1 MSNEKNKHDKDNKEL
16 SFKDKLNRS
25 LNRGIE
31 HMKNNQTKHKERQR
45 ELNERYKKGKIDRLY
60 KMQIRAKYEYKW
72 LSRFVQ
78 LSAIGVV
85 GLFSFGAYKNIDEI
99 QAKYHESSVWEKADT
114 TKISSIPPELLYLDE
129 IMREK
134 SLEYIRLQD
143 DIYDVDKGNFKRGV
157 TEDEINTLNDRY
169 NELDEVVQDNMKR
182 VHDEINTNYKIRQ
195 DYYSIVSK
203 RNNDTISSSAS
214 LEDIQGFIIEHVDTL
229 MEQLIEE
236 GNHEFANNMR
246 NNMIKLSSDVS
257 VIEEIY
263 RSLDNVFQYK
273 QGKKGLEV
281 NVSPTAEPTSLP
293 NLVEHKRS
301 LNYNWSSVTNV
312 LPNIYKKSNDVLSS
326 NQKSREQYE
335 SYQRDISDK
344 ESFESFNQSYK
355 EAVKRLND
363 NIIELPDFSKMNY
376 DDLKKWAKDNDITL
390 DLKNETTTDKS
401 LDGQI
406 VLDSDLSDYKRILKG
421 VTIKGVIYKY
431 EPPVEERSSDDD
443 NEDKDDNERDDNS
456 ESDDENDDNERD
468 DNSESDDE
476 NDNNERDDN
485 SASDDEN
492 DESDESDESD
502 NDSEDDENDE
512 NDENDERSDD

>member
-1 MSNEKNKHDKDNKEL
+1 MDNEKNEHDRDNKQS

-31 HMKNNQTKHKERQR
+31 HMKNSQTKHKERQR
-45 ELNERYKKGKIDRLY
+45 ELNEKYKKDKINRLY

-78 LSAIGVV
+78 LSAIGVI

-129 IMREK
+129 TMREK

-143 DIYDVDKGNFKRGV
+143 DIYNVDKGDFKRGV

-169 NELDEVVQDNMKR
+169 NELDEMVQDNMKR
-182 VHDEINTNYKIRQ
+182 VHDEINENYKIRQ

-203 RNNDTISSSAS
+203 RNKDTISSSAS

-236 GNHEFANNMR
+236 GNHEFANRMR

-263 RSLDNVFQYK
+263 RSLDDVFQYK

-312 LPNIYKKSNDVLSS
+312 LPNIYKKSNDVLSG

-355 EAVKRLND
+355 EAVKRLNN

-390 DLKNETTTDKS
+390 DLKNEITTDEP

-443 NEDKDDNERDDNS
+443 GDENDSERDDGRDDGRDNERDNNS
-456 ESDDENDDNERD
+456 ESDNEDD
-468 DNSESDDE
+468 ESDDDSE
-476 NDNNERDDN
+476 NDVNEEDSQSEQPTRGN
-485 SASDDEN
+485 RTERS
-492 DESDESDESD
+492 SD
-502 NDSEDDENDE
+502 ND
-512 NDENDERSDD
+512 DERGDD

>member
-1 MSNEKNKHDKDNKEL
+1 MNNEKNEHDKDNKES

-31 HMKNNQTKHKERQR
+31 HMKNSQTKHKERQR
-45 ELNERYKKGKIDRLY
+45 ELNEKYKKDKINRLY

-129 IMREK
+129 TMREK

-157 TEDEINTLNDRY
+157 TEDEINTLNERY
-169 NELDEVVQDNMKR
+169 NELDEIVQDNMKR
-182 VHDEINTNYKIRQ
+182 VHDEINANYEIRQ

-203 RNNDTISSSAS
+203 RNKDTISSSSS

-236 GNHEFANNMR
+236 GNHEFANRMR
-246 NNMIKLSSDVS
+246 NDMIKLSSDVS

-263 RSLDNVFQYK
+263 RSLDDVFQYK
-273 QGKKGLEV
+273 QSKKGLEV

-293 NLVEHKRS
+293 NLSEHKRL

-312 LPNIYKKSNDVLSS
+312 LPNIYKKSNNVLSS

-401 LDGQI
+401 LDNQI

-431 EPPVEERSSDDD
+431 EPPVEERSSNDDD
-443 NEDKDDNERDDNS
+443 NKDDDDKGNNERDGNSESDNERDDNS
-456 ESDDENDDNERD
+456 ESDNERD
-468 DNSESDDE
+468 GSDDDSE
-476 NDNNERDDN
+476 NNVNEEDGQSEQPTRGN
-485 SASDDEN
+485 RTERS
-492 DESDESDESD
+492 SD
-502 NDSEDDENDE
+502 ND
-512 NDENDERSDD
+512 DERSDD

>member
-1 MSNEKNKHDKDNKEL
+1 MDNEKNKHDKDNKQL

-31 HMKNNQTKHKERQR
+31 RMKNSQTKHKERQR
-45 ELNERYKKGKIDRLY
+45 ELNEKYKKGKIDRLY

-78 LSAIGVV
+78 LSTIGVI

-129 IMREK
+129 TMREK

-143 DIYDVDKGNFKRGV
+143 DIYNVDKGDFKRGV

-182 VHDEINTNYKIRQ
+182 VHDEINANYKIRQ

-203 RNNDTISSSAS
+203 RNKDTISSSAS
-214 LEDIQGFIIEHVDTL
+214 LEDIQGFIVEHVDTL
-229 MEQLIEE
+229 MGQLIEE
-236 GNHEFANNMR
+236 GNHEFANRMR

-335 SYQRDISDK
+335 SYQKDISDK

-355 EAVKRLND
+355 EAVKRLNN

-390 DLKNETTTDKS
+390 DLKNETTTDES
-401 LDGQI
+401 LDNKI
-406 VLDSDLSDYKRILKG
+406 LLDSDLSDYKRILKG
-421 VTIKGVIYKY
+421 VTIEGVIYKY
-431 EPPVEERSSDDD
+431 EPPIEERSSND

-456 ESDDENDDNERD
+456 ESEDEDD
-468 DNSESDDE
+468 ESDDDSEYDINRE
-476 NDNNERDDN
+476 NNQSEQSTRGNRTER
-485 SASDDEN
+485 S
-492 DESDESDESD
+492 SD
-502 NDSEDDENDE
+502 ND
-512 NDENDERSDD
+512 DERGDD

>member
-1 MSNEKNKHDKDNKEL
+1 MNNEKNEHDRDNKQS

-31 HMKNNQTKHKERQR
+31 RMKNSQKKHKERQR
-45 ELNERYKKGKIDRLY
+45 ELNEKYKKDKIDRLY

-78 LSAIGVV
+78 LSVIGVV

-129 IMREK
+129 TMREK

-143 DIYDVDKGNFKRGV
+143 DIYDVDKGDFKRGV

-169 NELDEVVQDNMKR
+169 NELDEVVQGNMKR
-182 VHDEINTNYKIRQ
+182 VHDEINANYEIRQ

-203 RNNDTISSSAS
+203 RNKDTISSSAS

-246 NNMIKLSSDVS
+246 NNMIELSSDVS

-293 NLVEHKRS
+293 NLSEHKRL

-344 ESFESFNQSYK
+344 ESFEAFNQSYK

-363 NIIELPDFSKMNY
+363 NIIELPDFSKMDY

-401 LDGQI
+401 LDNQI
-406 VLDSDLSDYKRILKG
+406 VLDSDLADYKRILKG

-431 EPPVEERSSDDD
+431 EPPVEERSSDD
-443 NEDKDDNERDDNS
+443 EDESDNERDDNS
-456 ESDDENDDNERD
+456 ESDNERD
-468 DNSESDDE
+468 GSDDDSE
-476 NDNNERDDN
+476 NNVNEEDGQSEQPTRGN
-485 SASDDEN
+485 RTERS
-492 DESDESDESD
+492 SD
-502 NDSEDDENDE
+502 ND
-512 NDENDERSDD
+512 DERSDD

>member
-1 MSNEKNKHDKDNKEL
+1 MNNEKNKHDKDNKGL

-31 HMKNNQTKHKERQR
+31 RMKNSQTKHKERQQ
-45 ELNERYKKGKIDRLY
+45 ELNEKYKKGKIDRLY

-78 LSAIGVV
+78 LSAIGVI

-129 IMREK
+129 TMREK

-143 DIYDVDKGNFKRGV
+143 DIYDVDKGDFKRGV
-157 TEDEINTLNDRY
+157 TEDKINMLNDRY
-169 NELDEVVQDNMKR
+169 DELDEIVQGNMKR
-182 VHDEINTNYKIRQ
+182 VHDEINANYEIRQ

-203 RNNDTISSSAS
+203 RNKDTISSSAS
-214 LEDIQGFIIEHVDTL
+214 LEDIQGFIVEHVDTL
-229 MEQLIEE
+229 MEQLIEG

-246 NNMIKLSSDVS
+246 NNMIRLSSDVS

-335 SYQRDISDK
+335 SYQKDISDK
-344 ESFESFNQSYK
+344 ESFESFNRSYK

-363 NIIELPDFSKMNY
+363 NIIELPDFSKMDY

-390 DLKNETTTDKS
+390 DLKNETTTDES
-401 LDGQI
+401 LDNQI

-421 VTIKGVIYKY
+421 VTIKGVIYEY
-431 EPPVEERSSDDD
+431 EPPAEERSSDDGD
-443 NEDKDDNERDDNS
+443 DDEDKDDNERDDNS
-456 ESDDENDDNERD
+456 ESEDEDNE
-468 DNSESDDE
+468 DNVNEEGSQSEQPTRG
-476 NDNNERDDN
+476 NRTER
-485 SASDDEN
+485 S
-492 DESDESDESD
+492 SD
-502 NDSEDDENDE
+502 ND
-512 NDENDERSDD
+512 DERSDD

>member
-1 MSNEKNKHDKDNKEL
+1 MDNEKNEHDRDNKQL

-31 HMKNNQTKHKERQR
+31 HMKNSQTKHKERQR
-45 ELNERYKKGKIDRLY
+45 ELNEKYKKCKIDRLY

-78 LSAIGVV
+78 LSAIGVI

-129 IMREK
+129 TMREK

-143 DIYDVDKGNFKRGV
+143 DIYNVDKGDFKRGV

-169 NELDEVVQDNMKR
+169 NELDEVVQDSMKR
-182 VHDEINTNYKIRQ
+182 VHDEINANYEIRQ

-203 RNNDTISSSAS
+203 RNKDTISSSAS
-214 LEDIQGFIIEHVDTL
+214 LEDVQGFIIEHVDTL
-229 MEQLIEE
+229 MGQLIEE
-236 GNHEFANNMR
+236 GNHEFANRMR

-312 LPNIYKKSNDVLSS
+312 LPNIYKKSNDVLSD

-335 SYQRDISDK
+335 SYQKDISDK

-363 NIIELPDFSKMNY
+363 NIIKLPDFSKMNY

-390 DLKNETTTDKS
+390 DLKNETTTDES

-421 VTIKGVIYKY
+421 VTIKGVIYEY
-431 EPPVEERSSDDD
+431 ESPVEERSSDDD
-443 NEDKDDNERDDNS
+443 EDEDKDDNERENDNS
-456 ESDDENDDNERD
+456 ESDDDENDDSNDDGEDNVNEE
-468 DNSESDDE
+468 DNQTEQSTRG
-476 NDNNERDDN
+476 NRTER
-485 SASDDEN
+485 S
-492 DESDESDESD
+492 SD
-502 NDSEDDENDE
+502 ND
-512 NDENDERSDD
+512 DERGDD

>member
-1 MSNEKNKHDKDNKEL
+1 MNNEKNEHDRDNKEL

-31 HMKNNQTKHKERQR
+31 RMKNSQTKHKERQR
-45 ELNERYKKGKIDRLY
+45 ELNEKYKKGKIDRLY

-72 LSRFVQ
+72 LSRFIQ
-78 LSAIGVV
+78 LSAIGVI
-85 GLFSFGAYKNIDEI
+85 GLFGFGAYKNIDEI

-114 TKISSIPPELLYLDE
+114 TKISSIPPELLYLDKT
-129 IMREK
+129 MREK

-143 DIYDVDKGNFKRGV
+143 DIYDVDKGDFKRGV
-157 TEDEINTLNDRY
+157 TEDEINTLNDSY

-182 VHDEINTNYKIRQ
+182 VHDEINVNYKIRQ

-203 RNNDTISSSAS
+203 RNKDTISSSAS
-214 LEDIQGFIIEHVDTL
+214 LEDIQGFIVEHVDTL
-229 MEQLIEE
+229 MGQLIEE

-293 NLVEHKRS
+293 NLSEHKRS

-335 SYQRDISDK
+335 SYQKDISDK

-355 EAVKRLND
+355 EAVKRLNN
-363 NIIELPDFSKMNY
+363 NIIELPDFSKMSY

-390 DLKNETTTDKS
+390 DLKNETTTDES
-401 LDGQI
+401 LDNQI

-421 VTIKGVIYKY
+421 ATIKGVIYKY
-431 EPPVEERSSDDD
+431 EPPVEERPSDDNED
-443 NEDKDDNERDDNS
+443 NEDKDNEDKDEDS
-456 ESDDENDDNERD
+456 ENDVNEEDGQSEQSTRGNRTERSSDD
-468 DNSESDDE
+468 
-476 NDNNERDDN
+476 
-485 SASDDEN
+485 
-492 DESDESDESD
+492 
-502 NDSEDDENDE
+502 
-512 NDENDERSDD
+512 DERSDD

>member
-1 MSNEKNKHDKDNKEL
+1 MDNEKNKHDKDNKEL

-31 HMKNNQTKHKERQR
+31 HMKNSQTKHKERQQ
-45 ELNERYKKGKIDRLY
+45 ELNEKYKKGKIDRLY

-129 IMREK
+129 TMREK

-143 DIYDVDKGNFKRGV
+143 DIYNVDKGDFKRGV

-169 NELDEVVQDNMKR
+169 NELDEMVQDSMKH
-182 VHDEINTNYKIRQ
+182 VHDEINANYEIRQ

-203 RNNDTISSSAS
+203 RNKDTISSSVS
-214 LEDIQGFIIEHVDTL
+214 LEDIQGFIVKHVDTL
-229 MEQLIEE
+229 MGQLIEE

-263 RSLDNVFQYK
+263 RSLDDVFQYK

-293 NLVEHKRS
+293 NLSEHKRS

-335 SYQRDISDK
+335 SYQKDISDK

-363 NIIELPDFSKMNY
+363 NIIELPDFSKMDY
-376 DDLKKWAKDNDITL
+376 DDLKKWARDNDITL

-401 LDGQI
+401 LDNQI
-406 VLDSDLSDYKRILKG
+406 VLDGNLSDYKRILKG

-443 NEDKDDNERDDNS
+443 ENKNDNERDNNPASD
-456 ESDDENDDNERD
+456 DDENDD
-468 DNSESDDE
+468 
-476 NDNNERDDN
+476 
-485 SASDDEN
+485 
-492 DESDESDESD
+492 
-502 NDSEDDENDE
+502 DSEDDMNEEDGQSEQPTRGNRTERSSDND
-512 NDENDERSDD
+512 DERSDD

>member
-1 MSNEKNKHDKDNKEL
+1 MDNEKNKHDKDNKQL

-31 HMKNNQTKHKERQR
+31 RMKNSQTKHKERQR
-45 ELNERYKKGKIDRLY
+45 ELNEKYKKGKIDRLY

-78 LSAIGVV
+78 LSAIGVI

-129 IMREK
+129 TMREK

-143 DIYDVDKGNFKRGV
+143 DIYNVDKGDFKRGV

-169 NELDEVVQDNMKR
+169 NELDEVVQDSMKR
-182 VHDEINTNYKIRQ
+182 VHDEINANYKIRQ

-203 RNNDTISSSAS
+203 RNKDTISSSAS
-214 LEDIQGFIIEHVDTL
+214 LEDIQGFIVEHVDTL
-229 MEQLIEE
+229 MGQLIEE

-263 RSLDNVFQYK
+263 RSLDDVFQYK

-293 NLVEHKRS
+293 NLSEHKRS

-335 SYQRDISDK
+335 LYQKDISDK

-363 NIIELPDFSKMNY
+363 NIIELPDFSKMSY

-390 DLKNETTTDKS
+390 DLKNETTTDES

-421 VTIKGVIYKY
+421 VTIKGVIYEY
-431 EPPVEERSSDDD
+431 EPPVEERSSDDED
-443 NEDKDDNERDDNS
+443 EDKGDNERDDNS
-456 ESDDENDDNERD
+456 ESDD
-468 DNSESDDE
+468 
-476 NDNNERDDN
+476 
-485 SASDDEN
+485 DEN
-492 DESDESDESD
+492 DE
-502 NDSEDDENDE
+502 DSEDDINRENNQSEQSTRGNRTERSSD
-512 NDENDERSDD
+512 NDDERGDD

>member
-1 MSNEKNKHDKDNKEL
+1 MDNEKNKHDRDNKQL
-16 SFKDKLNRS
+16 SFKDRLNRS

-31 HMKNNQTKHKERQR
+31 HMKNSQKKHKERQR
-45 ELNERYKKGKIDRLY
+45 ELNEKYKKGKIDRLY

-129 IMREK
+129 TMREK

-143 DIYDVDKGNFKRGV
+143 DIYDVDKGDFKRGV

-169 NELDEVVQDNMKR
+169 NELDEMVQGNMKR
-182 VHDEINTNYKIRQ
+182 VHDEINANYEIRQ

-203 RNNDTISSSAS
+203 RNKDTISSSAS

-236 GNHEFANNMR
+236 GNHEFANRMR

-263 RSLDNVFQYK
+263 RNLDDVFQYK

-312 LPNIYKKSNDVLSS
+312 LPNIYKKSNDVLSG

-335 SYQRDISDK
+335 SYQKDISDK

-355 EAVKRLND
+355 EAVKRLNN
-363 NIIELPDFSKMNY
+363 NIIELPDFSKMDY

-390 DLKNETTTDKS
+390 NLKNETTTDES
-401 LDGQI
+401 LDNQI

-421 VTIKGVIYKY
+421 VTIKGMIYKY
-431 EPPVEERSSDDD
+431 EPPVEERSNDDDD
-443 NEDKDDNERDDNS
+443 NKDDDDKDNNERDDNSESDNERDDNS
-456 ESDDENDDNERD
+456 ESDNEDD
-468 DNSESDDE
+468 ESDDDSE
-476 NDNNERDDN
+476 NDVNEEDSQSEQPTRGN
-485 SASDDEN
+485 RTERS
-492 DESDESDESD
+492 SD
-502 NDSEDDENDE
+502 ND
-512 NDENDERSDD
+512 DERGDD

>member
-1 MSNEKNKHDKDNKEL
+1 MDNEKNKHDKDNKQL

-31 HMKNNQTKHKERQR
+31 RMKNSQTKHKERQR
-45 ELNERYKKGKIDRLY
+45 ELNEKYKKGKIDRLY

-78 LSAIGVV
+78 LSAIGVI

-129 IMREK
+129 TMREK

-143 DIYDVDKGNFKRGV
+143 DIYDVNKGDFKRGV
-157 TEDEINTLNDRY
+157 TENEINTLNDRY

-182 VHDEINTNYKIRQ
+182 VHDEINANYKIRQ

-203 RNNDTISSSAS
+203 QNKDSISSSAS
-214 LEDIQGFIIEHVDTL
+214 LEDIQGFIIKHVDTL
-229 MEQLIEE
+229 MGQLIEE

-246 NNMIKLSSDVS
+246 NNMIKLSSDIS

-281 NVSPTAEPTSLP
+281 NVSSTAEPTSLP
-293 NLVEHKRS
+293 NLVEYKRS

-344 ESFESFNQSYK
+344 ESFESFNRSYK

-363 NIIELPDFSKMNY
+363 NIIELPDFSKMDY
-376 DDLKKWAKDNDITL
+376 DDLKKWARDNDITL
-390 DLKNETTTDKS
+390 DLKNETTTDES
-401 LDGQI
+401 LDNQI

-431 EPPVEERSSDDD
+431 EPLVEERSSDDD
-443 NEDKDDNERDDNS
+443 EDDEDRDDNDERDNNS
-456 ESDDENDDNERD
+456 TSDDDESDDDINQENNQSEQPTRDNRTERSNDNDDERGD
-468 DNSESDDE
+468 D
-476 NDNNERDDN
+476 
-485 SASDDEN
+485 
-492 DESDESDESD
+492 
-502 NDSEDDENDE
+502 
-512 NDENDERSDD
+512 

>member
-1 MSNEKNKHDKDNKEL
+1 MDNEKNKHDKDDKQL

-31 HMKNNQTKHKERQR
+31 HMKNSQAKHKERQQ
-45 ELNERYKKGKIDRLY
+45 ELNEKYKKGKIDRLY

-78 LSAIGVV
+78 LSAIGVI

-129 IMREK
+129 TMREK

-143 DIYDVDKGNFKRGV
+143 DIYDVDKGDFKRGV

-169 NELDEVVQDNMKR
+169 NELDEMVQDNMKR
-182 VHDEINTNYKIRQ
+182 VHDEINANYKIRQ

-203 RNNDTISSSAS
+203 RNKDTISSSAS
-214 LEDIQGFIIEHVDTL
+214 LKDVQGFIVKHVDTL
-229 MEQLIEE
+229 MGQLIEE
-236 GNHEFANNMR
+236 GNHEFANRMR

-263 RSLDNVFQYK
+263 RSLDDVFQYK

-293 NLVEHKRS
+293 NLSEYKRS

-335 SYQRDISDK
+335 SYQKDISDK
-344 ESFESFNQSYK
+344 ESFEAFNQSYK

-363 NIIELPDFSKMNY
+363 NIIELPDFGKMNY
-376 DDLKKWAKDNDITL
+376 DDLKKWAKNNDITL
-390 DLKNETTTDKS
+390 DLKNETITDES
-401 LDGQI
+401 LDNQI

-443 NEDKDDNERDDNS
+443 DDDDDDEDKDKDKDDNERDDNS
-456 ESDDENDDNERD
+456 ESDNEDDEGDDDSENDVNEEDNQTEQSTRDNQTER
-468 DNSESDDE
+468 S
-476 NDNNERDDN
+476 
-485 SASDDEN
+485 
-492 DESDESDESD
+492 SD
-502 NDSEDDENDE
+502 ND
-512 NDENDERSDD
+512 DERGDD

>member
-1 MSNEKNKHDKDNKEL
+1 MNNEKNKHDRDNKQS

-31 HMKNNQTKHKERQR
+31 HMKNSQTKHKERQR
-45 ELNERYKKGKIDRLY
+45 ELNEKYKKDKIDRLY

-78 LSAIGVV
+78 LSVIGVV

-129 IMREK
+129 TMREK

-143 DIYDVDKGNFKRGV
+143 DIYDVDKGDFKRGV

-182 VHDEINTNYKIRQ
+182 VHDEINVNYKIRQ

-203 RNNDTISSSAS
+203 RNKDNISSSAS

-229 MEQLIEE
+229 MVQLIEE

-246 NNMIKLSSDVS
+246 NNMIRLSSDVS

-263 RSLDNVFQYK
+263 RSLDDVFQYK

-293 NLVEHKRS
+293 NLVEYKRS

-312 LPNIYKKSNDVLSS
+312 LPNIYKKSNDVLSG

-335 SYQRDISDK
+335 SYQKDISDK

-355 EAVKRLND
+355 EAVKRLNN
-363 NIIELPDFSKMNY
+363 NIIDLPDFSKMNY

-390 DLKNETTTDKS
+390 DLKNETTTDES

-431 EPPVEERSSDDD
+431 EPPVEERSSNDDD
-443 NEDKDDNERDDNS
+443 NKDDDDKDDNERDDNS
-456 ESDDENDDNERD
+456 ESDDERD
-468 DNSESDDE
+468 GNSESD
-476 NDNNERDDN
+476 NED
-485 SASDDEN
+485 
-492 DESDESDESD
+492 DESDD
-502 NDSEDDENDE
+502 DSEDNVNEEDSQSEQPTRDNRTERSND
-512 NDENDERSDD
+512 DDDERSDD